1 MSERDA
7 AMDPQMASA
16 RPRWHCGLRSVSP
29 RRWVFWT
36 LAIATAFGSTACS
49 TSKPAY
55 KYQIAVIP
63 KGLTHEFWQS
73 IHRGAEQAARD
84 LQERQG
90 ITVDVKWDGPLKEN
104 DAQAQISIIDRN
116 IAAGVSG
123 IVLAPQHSEVMV
135 PPVAKATKAGIPVL
149 IIDSGLNTEGQ
160 ALMLKYIATDN
171 YNGGRLAAE
180 KLIRILREDGKTAPN
195 IILFRYQI
203 GSESTDQR
211 EKGFEDYVE
220 HIIEQQKKDGQ
231 PTITWLSR
239 DRYAGATQDSA
250 QREATPLLNNLRE
263 KGIDGIFAPNESS
276 ASGILLALRSLGLN
290 KRVHLV
296 GFDSSAPL
304 VDALAEGNID
314 ALVLQDPYRMGYL
327 GVWTLV
333 QRLEGN
339 NVSPDGNKTLSTGEY
354 VVTRQN
360 LHDSK
365 TRELFDPQL
374 QKQRKIEVPGSQPK

>member
-1 MSERDA
+1 M
-7 AMDPQMASA
+7 AMWNVAVNVQIAST
-16 RPRWHCGLRSVSP
+16 C
-29 RRWVFWT
+29 RRWNRGLHFKTLRRCAFWL
-36 LAIATAFGSTACS
+36 LAMGTALSEVACS
-49 TSKPAY
+49 TAKPAY

-73 IHRGAEQAARD
+73 IHRGAEQAAQD

-135 PPVAKATKAGIPVL
+135 PPVAKATRAGIPVL
-149 IIDSGLNTEGQ
+149 VIDSGLNTQGQ
-160 ALMLKYIATDN
+160 GLMVKYIATDN

-180 KLIRILREDGKTAPN
+180 KLLRILREEGKTAPR

-220 HIIEQQKKDGQ
+220 HVIVQQKKERQ
-231 PTITWLSR
+231 PTITWLSK

-263 KGIDGIFAPNESS
+263 NGIDGIFAPNESS
-276 ASGILLALRSLGLN
+276 ASGMLLALRSLGLN
-290 KRVHLV
+290 KRVHLL

-304 VDALAEGNID
+304 VDALSEGNID

-333 QRLEGN
+333 QHLEGK

-354 VVTRQN
+354 VVTREN
-360 LHDSK
+360 LHDPK
-365 TRELFDPQL
+365 TRELFDPQS
-374 QKQRKIEVPGSQPK
+374 QKQRKIDVPSFPPK